1 MSRQIAWSQ
10 EARADVLRDAYYL
23 ADAANLT
30 TSDRFLEAV
39 EKAYKQLA
47 VMPGLG
53 VLRDYGNP
61 ALTGMRV
68 WPVPKFP
75 KYLIFYRATDETL
88 EIIRV
93 LHGARDLDA
102 IFAPPSEDE

>member
-1 MSRQIAWSQ
+1 LAE
-10 EARADVLRDAYYL
+10 EAS
-23 ADAANLT
+23 LT

-39 EKAYKQLA
+39 EKAYKRLA
-47 VMPGLG
+47 EMPGLG

-61 ALTGMRV
+61 ALSGMRV

-75 KYLIFYRATDETL
+75 KYLIFYRATDTEL
-88 EIIRV
+88 EILRV

-102 IFAPPSEDE
+102 IFAPPQEDE

>member
-1 MSRQIAWSQ
+1 MAE
-10 EARADVLRDAYYL
+10 EAS
-23 ADAANLT
+23 LT

-39 EKAYKQLA
+39 EKAYKRLA
-47 VMPGLG
+47 EMPGLG

-61 ALTGMRV
+61 ALSGMRV

-75 KYLIFYRATDETL
+75 KYLIFYRATDTEL
-88 EIIRV
+88 EILRV

-102 IFAPPSEDE
+102 IFAPPQEDE